1 MDLGSL
7 ALASG
12 QAATVDIP
20 VALAPLELGGNEYV
34 ADPPNPRVLVDISR
48 TVAGYALRLR
58 FQTSFIGPCVRC
70 LGDARI
76 GLTLDVREVDQGA
89 DADSDVDLDCPYLSG
104 DLLDVSRWAGD
115 SVALA
120 FPAQPL
126 CEEGCGGI
134 CPTCGERIAA
144 GEEPHAHASQ
154 GDPRMSAL
162 GEIEFE

>member
-1 MDLGSL
+1 MDLGSF

-12 QAATVDIP
+12 QAATVDLP
-20 VALAPLELGGNEYV
+20 LALSPLEFGGNEYV
-34 ADPPNPRVLVDISR
+34 ADPASPRALVDISR
-48 TVAGYALRLR
+48 TVGGYALRLR
-58 FQTSFIGPCVRC
+58 FETSFVGPCVRC
-70 LGDARI
+70 LGEARMN
-76 GLTLDVREVDQGA
+76 LTLDVREVDQLA
-89 DADSDVDLDCPYLSG
+89 DADSDVDLDCPYLSS
-104 DLLDVSRWAGD
+104 DLLDVSKWAGD

-144 GEEPHAHASQ
+144 GDESHSHAPE